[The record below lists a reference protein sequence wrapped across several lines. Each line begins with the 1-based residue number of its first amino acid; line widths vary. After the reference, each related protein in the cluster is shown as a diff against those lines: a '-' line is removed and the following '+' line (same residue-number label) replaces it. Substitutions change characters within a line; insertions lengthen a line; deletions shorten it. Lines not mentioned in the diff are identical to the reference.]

1 MRGGEAHALK
11 GGEFAGAFRKLLRDV
26 AANAPG
32 ALQRDSLMAGMEF
45 SSLYSPTEI
54 VSGIC
59 AAEDAGLSVE
69 QGVICLV
76 MLVAAIDAE
85 LQECA
90 GLLQRL
96 GAKSP
101 PRQGTRAHTH
111 LAMSNY
117 VRERPS
123 GGHSP
128 TTEAFD
134 LFARRYKENLA
145 QNGKT

>member
-1 MRGGEAHALK
+1 MRGGEADALK

-76 MLVAAIDAE
+76 MLVAAIVSVCRR
-85 LQECA
+85 LRLF
-90 GLLQRL
+90 LLDLSRNRSGC
-96 GAKSP
+96 GASP
-101 PRQGTRAHTH
+101 
-111 LAMSNY
+111 
-117 VRERPS
+117 
-123 GGHSP
+123 
-128 TTEAFD
+128 
-134 LFARRYKENLA
+134 
-145 QNGKT
+145 